1 MSVERAD
8 RTGPTGFD
16 SSEWNR
22 AANRVMPPSTP
33 SSKTTSAWL
42 RPIWGRA
49 LGALSIFTTRT
60 GRFDR
65 TMSIGSPVRGD
76 AAGGGGAGTAG
87 GRAAG
92 PNPGEEG
99 RERGGAATFGFVV
112 TVVDVAGRVV
122 VVVGFGRVVVVVDV
136 DVVVVGGG
144 STVSTRRKSVPQA
157 LPDTRRR
164 TASVRRSD
172 EPGDMRWR
180 WGRSAVMS
188 TADGSGSGSAT
199 G

>member
-1 MSVERAD
+1 MSVERAE

-16 SSEWNR
+16 SSEGNR
-22 AANRVMPPSTP
+22 AANRGMPPSTP

-76 AAGGGGAGTAG
+76 AAVVGGAGTAG

-112 TVVDVAGRVV
+112 TVVAVAGRVV
-122 VVVGFGRVVVVVDV
+122 VVVGFACIVVVVEDA
-136 DVVVVGGG
+136 VVLAVAGL
-144 STVSTRRKSVPQA
+144 TVSTRRK
-157 LPDTRRR
+157 
-164 TASVRRSD
+164 
-172 EPGDMRWR
+172 
-180 WGRSAVMS
+180 
-188 TADGSGSGSAT
+188 
-199 G
+199 